1 MRLVRVIRRP
11 HNLAARQEIQD
22 FKIAMSCMIAY
33 CVCED
38 CSMPQPLAQ
47 LLQSIPVRFTNHETS
62 EHRLLQTLIESAEQR
77 HAIRKVQCPNFLAKE
92 LNRCTIQ
99 TQDVKSL
106 VKLYQQRMSLKP
118 ALQYTYEDVRKSYEV
133 VDSSCGEVHLARWPL
148 VCEAYHV
155 PICSDW
161 FKSELQH
168 T

>member
-1 MRLVRVIRRP
+1 
-11 HNLAARQEIQD
+11 
-22 FKIAMSCMIAY
+22 MSCIIAY

-62 EHRLLQTLIESAEQR
+62 EHRLLQTLIESAEQL
-77 HAIRKVQCPNFLAKE
+77 HANRKVQCPNFLAKE

-133 VDSSCGEVHLARWPL
+133 VDSSCGEVHVARWPL
-148 VCEAYHV
+148 GCGAYHV
-155 PICSDW
+155 LILSDW
-161 FKSELQH
+161 FKFEQQH